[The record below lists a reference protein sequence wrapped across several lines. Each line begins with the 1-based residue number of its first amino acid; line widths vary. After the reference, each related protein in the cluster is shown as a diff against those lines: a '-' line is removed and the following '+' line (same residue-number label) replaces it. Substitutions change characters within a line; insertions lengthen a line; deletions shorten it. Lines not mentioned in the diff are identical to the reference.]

1 MNDMPRNPSSM
12 NEAQRQEYNRSGAD
26 RAKQWREENKAYA
39 ADYQR
44 MRRARQKAAQAK
56 PDRGYHLA
64 ECSGKCPFWQG
75 CSMWRL
81 EITQAL
87 PVRENLSGQ
96 QIRHLA
102 RPLPCQAE

>member
-1 MNDMPRNPSSM
+1 MPRNPSSM
-12 NEAQRQEYNRSGAD
+12 TEAQRQEYARSGAD

-64 ECSGKCPFWQG
+64 ECSPGATVWAGMFGAMK
-75 CSMWRL
+75 L
-81 EITQAL
+81 
-87 PVRENLSGQ
+87 
-96 QIRHLA
+96 
-102 RPLPCQAE
+102 CQT